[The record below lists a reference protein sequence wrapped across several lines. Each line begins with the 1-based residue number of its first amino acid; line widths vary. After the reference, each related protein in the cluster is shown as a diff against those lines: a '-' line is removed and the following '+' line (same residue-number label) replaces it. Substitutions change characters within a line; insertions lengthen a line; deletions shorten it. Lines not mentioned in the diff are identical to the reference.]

1 MGIEPEG
8 SDGVSFSQATYLA
21 CHIQIIQG
29 FSLRPTIAKEV
40 NEYHGKEK
48 TRKNGLLQNE

>member
-1 MGIEPEG
+1 MKNFKYLAI
-8 SDGVSFSQATYLA
+8 SVLQATYLA

-29 FSLRPTIAKEV
+29 LSLRPTIAKEV
-40 NEYHGKEK
+40 NEYHGEEK